1 MKSRLL
7 AALTHLA
14 FSTLIAVLVGLLVF
28 GVWYRQPFG
37 ELLGGHELF
46 LWVIFVDVTLGP
58 LLTFVVFNTA
68 KPRAALVRDIGMIVL
83 LQLLALTYGLYVMS
97 LGRPVWV
104 AQEGDRF
111 RVVRRADIDMKTI
124 GEAPATLQSF
134 SWTGPEWLAARLSKA
149 TDPDY
154 VKSIQRSIEGDHPSF
169 RPGRWLPYGEQKMEG
184 LKNALPLAQLIQK
197 KPALAASIEQ
207 YLQQNKLDQE
217 RLMYMPLIAG
227 DINDWIVLL
236 DRHTA
241 EPVGF
246 LHVDGWIE

>member
-1 MKSRLL
+1 MKSRLR

-58 LLTFVVFNTA
+58 LLTFVVFNPA
-68 KPRAALVRDIGMIVL
+68 KPRAELVRDIGIIVL
-83 LQLLALTYGLYVMS
+83 VQLLALAYGIYVMS
-97 LGRPVWV
+97 LARPVWV

-111 RVVRRADIDMKTI
+111 RVVRRADIDMKAL
-124 GEAPATLQSF
+124 GEAPAALRSL
-134 SWTGPEWLAARLSKA
+134 SWTGPEWLATRLSRS
-149 TDPDY
+149 TDRDY
-154 VKSIQRSIEGDHPSF
+154 VESIQRSIAGDHPSF
-169 RPGRWLPYGEQKMEG
+169 RPGRWLPYGEEKMEG
-184 LKNALPLAQLIQK
+184 IKNALPLAQLIQK
-197 KPALAASIEQ
+197 KPALAAGIDQ
-207 YLQQNKLDQE
+207 YLQQKKLDRE

-227 DINDWIVLL
+227 ETNDWIVLL
-236 DRHTA
+236 DRHSA

-246 LHVDGWIE
+246 LHVDGWME